1 MRLLLISVLAAVAAI
16 TTPRLFADPIYLD
29 QLMETPV
36 AELRRQ
42 FPGLR
47 NEGCYRLSESRY
59 LLITIDKDQK
69 PWRIAL
75 SVTEPC
81 RRPVAGLDLDIR
93 ERTGVEIGD
102 TSIDVMAKRGRPDAS
117 AAPEPEH
124 RRLGDTEYLYICRVE
139 ESCAR
144 HTSIF
149 MRGGAVTAVME
160 WYSN

>member
-1 MRLLLISVLAAVAAI
+1 MRLLPVIVLAAVALV
-16 TTPRLFADPIYLD
+16 TSPQLLADPIYLD
-29 QLMETPV
+29 QLMEMP
-36 AELRRQ
+36 AGELRQQ

-47 NEGCYRLSESRY
+47 NEGCYQLGQSRY

-69 PWRIAL
+69 PWRAVL
-75 SVTEPC
+75 SATEPC
-81 RRPVAGLDLDIR
+81 RRAVPGAELDVR
-93 ERTGVEIGD
+93 ERSGVEIGD
-102 TSIDVMAKRGRPDAS
+102 ASRDVVEKRGRPDAS

-124 RRLGDTEYLYICRVE
+124 RRLGDTEYFYICRVQ

-149 MRGGAVTAVME
+149 MRGGLVTAMME